1 MRFEWTVAVR
11 YLRDQR
17 IQTGLILAGIGVG
30 VGVMIFLSALING
43 LQQSILDRTLGTQ
56 AHIVV
61 RPPEDVV
68 RPILRSEGRTAV
80 LSNLQQ
86 PPQRLRSIVPWQQ
99 AIESIEAV
107 GEVVAVAPTVAGSAF
122 ALRGLANRSI
132 ALRGV
137 DPDSYVRIVDMRS
150 KIVDGAFRLLAG
162 EAAIGTELAKD
173 LGVRIGDK
181 IRVTTPAGRAQV
193 FTVAGIFDA
202 GNKDLNERWVFVP
215 LRAAQT
221 VLDLQGGISTIE
233 VKVAEPF
240 AAEEVSRTLAAR
252 TGLVADSWMKL
263 NRDLLVALRSQ
274 NSSSWMIQFFVMVAV
289 ALGIASVLIVSVVQ
303 RSREIGILRAIG
315 TPRARVLRI
324 FLLQGALLGAA
335 GSVLG
340 IFIGSGLALFF
351 ASLAKNPDGSVTFPV
366 DLNPRLFLFASTV
379 AIVTGVLAAISPA
392 QRAAS
397 LDPAEVIRS
406 G

>member
-1 MRFEWTVAVR
+1 MRFEWAIAVR

-17 IQTGLILAGIGVG
+17 FQTALILAGIGVG

-68 RPILRSEGRTAV
+68 RPILRGDGKTAV
-80 LSNLQQ
+80 LSNLQR
-86 PPQRLRSIVPWQQ
+86 PPQRLRSIVRWQQ
-99 AIESIEAV
+99 AVESISAV

-137 DPDSYVRIVDMRS
+137 EPDSYVRIVDMRS
-150 KIVDGAFRLLAG
+150 KIEDGAFRLLAG
-162 EAAIGTELAKD
+162 EAVIGTELAKD
-173 LGVRIGDK
+173 LGVRVGDK
-181 IRVTTPAGRAQV
+181 IRVSTPAGRAQV
-193 FTVAGIFDA
+193 FSVAGIFDA

-221 VLDLQGGISTIE
+221 LLDLQGGISTIE
-233 VKVAEPF
+233 VKVVEPF
-240 AAEEVSRTLAAR
+240 TAEEISRTVAAR

-315 TPRARVLRI
+315 TSRARVLRI
-324 FLLQGALLGAA
+324 FLLQGAILGAA

-351 ASLAKNPDGSVTFPV
+351 ASLTKNADGSATFPV